1 VCECLVNRMLCSYI
15 ITMYVY
21 IFYLLSSTGTVG
33 RLLITRV
40 PGTTVPGIFF
50 CARAPPAKIKFYKKR
65 INHSL
70 TQERRFVSV
79 V

>member
-1 VCECLVNRMLCSYI
+1 VNVWLIVCYVVTYNYYVCTHTCVPHGVH
-15 ITMYVY
+15 VY

-50 CARAPPAKIKFYKKR
+50 CARAPPAKIKFYKKEL
-65 INHSL
+65 IIL
-70 TQERRFVSV
+70 
-79 V
+79 